1 MYDAIVLGTGGIGRA
16 RLWGLDRVPA
26 PGPGLA
32 AEGRAQGPALVP
44 PGIPDDAPVY
54 LYETPGG
61 VFYGFPPDAQGRNKV
76 VEHTG
81 GRPHPPAILAR
92 PLSPTR
98 RDTHVGRYPIPPS
111 WCRDFGQ
118 IGTLADCDTLGLS
131 LHRTDRHPRRLRHP
145 RFVTPPDRSAP
156 SQTATPPVCHSTG
169 QIDTLADCDTLGL
182 SLHRTDR
189 HARRLRTRVVSA
201 KRVTSR
207 GGYRIP
213 PRFWRVRLR
222 N

>member
-145 RFVTPPDRSAP
+145 RFVTPPDRSTP
-156 SQTATPPVCHSTG
+156 SQTANPSCVRETRHFPGGIPHPPPILACSPSKLKLPRFRG
-169 QIDTLADCDTLGL
+169 QVSSSSSSRA
-182 SLHRTDR
+182 
-189 HARRLRTRVVSA
+189 ARRS
-201 KRVTSR
+201 
-207 GGYRIP
+207 
-213 PRFWRVRLR
+213 
-222 N
+222 

>member
-1 MYDAIVLGTGGIGRA
+1 MPGSGASTGSLLPDLASLLRA
-16 RLWGLDRVPA
+16 VRKALLWYP
-26 PGPGLA
+26 
-32 AEGRAQGPALVP
+32 RAFRTTRRS
-44 PGIPDDAPVY
+44 IS
-54 LYETPGG
+54 TKHRGG

-145 RFVTPPDRSAP
+145 RFVTPPDRSTP
-156 SQTATPPVCHSTG
+156 SQTANPSCVRETRHFPGGIPHPPPILACSPSKLKLPRFRG
-169 QIDTLADCDTLGL
+169 QVSSSSSSRA
-182 SLHRTDR
+182 
-189 HARRLRTRVVSA
+189 ARRS
-201 KRVTSR
+201 
-207 GGYRIP
+207 
-213 PRFWRVRLR
+213 
-222 N
+222 

>member
-1 MYDAIVLGTGGIGRA
+1 MLGTGGIGRA

-26 PGPGLA
+26 PGPGPA

-118 IGTLADCDTLGLS
+118 IGTLADCDPPGLS
-131 LHRTDRHPRRLRHP
+131 LQRTDRHSRTLRPSARL
-145 RFVTPPDRSAP
+145 AP
-156 SQTATPPVCHSTG
+156 NA
-169 QIDTLADCDTLGL
+169 
-182 SLHRTDR
+182 
-189 HARRLRTRVVSA
+189 
-201 KRVTSR
+201 
-207 GGYRIP
+207 
-213 PRFWRVRLR
+213 
-222 N
+222 